1 MAEKADAMMKP
12 MITAMTSVQNR
23 LRYGST
29 SVKGAAPRIEK
40 RMTYFRAEYSVAEEP
55 SEQSPYGQCRKKSE

>member
-29 SVKGAAPRIEK
+29 SVKGAAPRKENDV
-40 RMTYFRAEYSVAEEP
+40 FSSVPVAEEP